1 MAKDNEEGRG
11 RWEEGEENDAVVIK
25 NTRYT
30 YTKSSVYWLVC
41 AILKHEFPKRVGKE
55 EVVVSRYL
63 LLLMSESCESTYRSL
78 VQTLY
83 KPYRIQRRLPRIN
96 HPKSKIASR
105 SLLLNDHGRS
115 IAISTSKLSY
125 RKSFCFFV
133 HPTVGCGW
141 RGRRN
146 GSKRV
151 CIMYYSV
158 PALFGCWYNYSTSCW
173 HKYHTLQKEQN
184 IKYNVIKKSEQ
195 QRTNSIFKFKLHT
208 PPSQPGRTTDHNI
221 ITSSSSSH
229 LQSTCECVIPYH
241 LSIAIAPVGIECK
254 CLYIFNLIGPDFEI
268 AL

>member
-1 MAKDNEEGRG
+1 
-11 RWEEGEENDAVVIK
+11 
-25 NTRYT
+25 
-30 YTKSSVYWLVC
+30 
-41 AILKHEFPKRVGKE
+41 
-55 EVVVSRYL
+55 
-63 LLLMSESCESTYRSL
+63 MSESCESTYRSL

-115 IAISTSKLSY
+115 IAIFTSKLSY

-151 CIMYYSV
+151 CIIQYQYRRST
-158 PALFGCWYNYSTSCW
+158 ALFGCWYNYSTSCW

-184 IKYNVIKKSEQ
+184 IKYNVIKKSEIGAK
-195 QRTNSIFKFKLHT
+195 RTNSIFKFKLHT

-268 AL
+268 AS